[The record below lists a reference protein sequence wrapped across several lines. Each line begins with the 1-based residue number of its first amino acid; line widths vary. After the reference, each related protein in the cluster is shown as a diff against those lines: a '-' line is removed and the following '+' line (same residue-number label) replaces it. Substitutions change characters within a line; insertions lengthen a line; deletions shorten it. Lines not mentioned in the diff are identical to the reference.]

1 MKNKKKLVSLVIV
14 LALAVT
20 SLVGG
25 TLAYFTDT
33 DDAKN
38 VMTLGGVDIMQNEQ
52 QHTIDEEVDN
62 CDNPLVD
69 VADDG
74 FETFVQDKPL
84 MPMVDKRAE
93 GDEAV
98 VEGYFNPLMRNVVDK
113 IVTVSNVADAESIN
127 KEAYVRTI
135 FAFEGRSDVHD
146 AYIGILKT
154 DADVVDESTTWT
166 FEYVNE
172 TYTEAGELVARMVEI
187 DGVTYTIAEAVYH
200 PVLNPAETTVPSLRQ
215 IFLAPTADN
224 EVQDWFGETYDIICV
239 SQAVQ
244 VAGFDD
250 AVDALNTAW
259 GDLSDTADV
268 TDAELIA
275 WLEAAMA

>member
-1 MKNKKKLVSLVIV
+1 MKNKKKLISLVLV

-52 QHTIDEEVDN
+52 QHIVDEEVDN
-62 CDNPLVD
+62 CGNELVD
-69 VADDG
+69 VAGDG
-74 FETFVQDKPL
+74 LETFVQDKPL

-93 GDEAV
+93 GEATV
-98 VEGYFNPLMRNVVDK
+98 VDGYFNTNMRNVVDK
-113 IVTVSNVADAESIN
+113 IVTVSNVADADSIN

-135 FAFEGRSDVHD
+135 IAFEGRSDVHD

-172 TYTEAGELVARMVEI
+172 TYTDKDELIARMVTI

-200 PVLNPAETTVPSLRQ
+200 PVLNPGQTTDPSLKQ
-215 IFLAPTADN
+215 IFLAPTANN

-275 WLEAAMA
+275 WLQAAMD

>member
-1 MKNKKKLVSLVIV
+1 MKNKKKILALVVV

-33 DDAKN
+33 DAAQN

-52 QHTIDEEVDN
+52 QHTVDEEVDN
-62 CDNPLVD
+62 CGNELVD
-69 VADDG
+69 VAEDG
-74 FETFVQDKPL
+74 LETFVQDKPL
-84 MPMVDKRAE
+84 MPMVDKRGE
-93 GDEAV
+93 NDETV
-98 VEGYFNPLMRNVVDK
+98 VDGYFNPLMRNVVDK

-135 FAFEGRSDVHD
+135 IAFEGRSDVHD

-154 DADVVDESTTWT
+154 DADAVTADTTWT

-172 TYTEAGELVARMVEI
+172 TYTEKDELIARMVEI

-200 PVLNPAETTVPSLRQ
+200 PVLNPGETTDPSLRQ
-215 IFLAPTADN
+215 VFLAPTANN
-224 EVQDWFGETYDIICV
+224 EVQTWFGETYDIICV

-259 GDLSDTADV
+259 GDLSDVEDV
-268 TDAELIA
+268 TDAELID
-275 WLEAAMA
+275 WLKAAM